1 MNDVARLSHLLRL
14 QAANQGEDRQYFP
27 AIWKAAAHRVSLT
40 SLPSPNE
47 RKIESVMGTIPSQS
61 IEQIAAANDIV
72 EVIGSYFPL
81 KRAGANFKALC
92 PFHQEKTPSF
102 HVSPQRQTFHCF
114 GCGVG
119 GSVFRFV
126 MDYEHVD
133 FPSAVRKLAARVG
146 ITLIE
151 ERAPSGAEDRQH
163 ETRRTLLQLHGE
175 AAAWFHE
182 NLIKKEF
189 AEPARKYLKQR
200 GITAEIAKRWH
211 LGYAPDEW
219 DAFGSWAREH
229 GYETRDLIASGLV
242 KTKDDAER
250 AADETSNAKR
260 TSYDRFRGRI
270 MFPIHNDVGEVIA
283 FSGRLLKD
291 EEGAAKY
298 LNSPE
303 TPLFRKGNV
312 LFGLHKSKRALIEAN
327 SAIVCEGQI
336 DLISLFEA
344 GITNVVAPQGTA
356 FTENQARI
364 LKRFVDEVVLCF
376 DSDTAGAKAAER
388 SLDALLQNDL
398 IVRVVELPRGEDPDS
413 LVRREGKEKFENRVT
428 SAQDFFDYWIEREM
442 QATDVSSLGAKLQL
456 ARRLAE
462 TISRVHD
469 SLMRGEVVNKASARL
484 GVSPADFG
492 TLLSTRPRGTAS
504 SEAPESAHAQAG
516 PRPRHDIAMLCLLAL
531 RDEAARSFL
540 LAQNWRETLEQ
551 VPDAEI
557 LIRILQSELH
567 PDDPASLSAFMASLS
582 PGEEALVSAWL
593 LQKVPADAETMV
605 EKWWLGIR
613 HAMLRRR
620 LAAAQNRIKLPELST
635 GDIVNLQ
642 KQILDLTHELHQL
655 PKLSS
660 ATKIDS

>member
-1 MNDVARLSHLLRL
+1 
-14 QAANQGEDRQYFP
+14 
-27 AIWKAAAHRVSLT
+27 
-40 SLPSPNE
+40 
-47 RKIESVMGTIPSQS
+47 MGTIPSET

-102 HVSPQRQTFHCF
+102 MVSPSRQTFHCF
-114 GCGVG
+114 GCGAG

-126 MDYEHVD
+126 MDYEHTD
-133 FPSAVRKLAARVG
+133 FPSALRKLAARVG
-146 ITLIE
+146 ITVVE
-151 ERAPSGAEDRQH
+151 KRGAADEDRQH
-163 ETRRTLLQLHGE
+163 ETRRSLLKLHAE
-175 AAAWFHE
+175 AAEWFHE
-182 NLIKKEF
+182 NLIKRKVG
-189 AEPARKYLKQR
+189 EPARQYLKQR
-200 GITAEIAKRWH
+200 GITAEIAKHWQ

-219 DAFGSWAREH
+219 DAFGSWARAR
-229 GYETRDLIASGLV
+229 GYDARDLITSGLV
-242 KTKDDAER
+242 KIKEE
-250 AADETSNAKR
+250 ADSGQSQTSNLR
-260 TSYDRFRGRI
+260 PQTSYDRFRGRI
-270 MFPIHNDVGEVIA
+270 MFPIQNDIGEVIA
-283 FSGRLLKD
+283 FSGRLLRN

-312 LFGLHKSKRALIEAN
+312 LFGLYKSKRALIEAN
-327 SAIVCEGQI
+327 CAVVCEGQI

-376 DSDTAGAKAAER
+376 DSDAAGAKAAER

-413 LVRREGKEKFENRVT
+413 LVRREGKQEFESRVAR
-428 SAQDFFDYWIEREM
+428 AQDFFDYWIGREM
-442 QATDVSSLGAKLQL
+442 QAADTSSLGAKLQV

-462 TISRVHD
+462 TVSRVHD
-469 SLMRGEVVNKASARL
+469 PLMRGEVVNKASARL

-492 TLLSTRPRGTAS
+492 TLLSTKPRGIAL
-504 SEAPESAHAQAG
+504 SEAPAPARAQAAVG
-516 PRPRHDIAMLCLLAL
+516 PRHDIAMLCLLAL
-531 RDEAARSFL
+531 RDDPARNFL
-540 LAQNWRETLEQ
+540 LAQNWRETFEQ
-551 VPDAEI
+551 LPDAEI
-557 LIRILQSELH
+557 LIRILESELH
-567 PDDPASLSAFMASLS
+567 PADPASLSAFMATLS
-582 PGEEALVSAWL
+582 PAEEALVSAWL
-593 LQKVPADAETMV
+593 LQKVPAAADAMV

-613 HAMLRRR
+613 HAVLRRR

-642 KQILDLTHELHQL
+642 KQILDLQEQLHELSQ
-655 PKLSS
+655 P
-660 ATKIDS
+660 AGAADN